1 MKTINF
7 YFPLRADI
15 ISRDEEGFDYDNPYE
30 VYGGTLSEYKEA
42 IEEKFEDYLDGDDM
56 AKYFD
61 SDDNAEVAAKLQ
73 SMDWSFVDINY
84 ELFGKVAVTL
94 SGDISDEAIQDL
106 KDYITGQNSDGL
118 GEGFEQ
124 QDITID
130 DESFMNLH
138 MWTSDSSAYF
148 VDTEEEFLQ
157 RMSLDSID
165 ESSDGVI
172 QSM

>member
-15 ISRDEEGFDYDNPYE
+15 ISRDEDGFDYDNPYE

-42 IEEKFEDYLDGDDM
+42 IEERFEDYLDGDDM

-61 SDDNAEVAAKLQ
+61 TDDNAEVAAVLQ
-73 SMDWSFVDINY
+73 SMNWSFVNLNY
-84 ELFGKVAVTL
+84 ELFGKVEVVLAD
-94 SGDISDEAIQDL
+94 DISDEGVKSL

-124 QDITID
+124 QDISID
-130 DESFMNLH
+130 DDSFMNLH
-138 MWTSDSSAYF
+138 MWTSDSSYYI
-148 VDTEEEFLQ
+148 DTEDEFKQ
-157 RMSLDSID
+157 RTGFEDLG
-165 ESSDGVI
+165 ESSDGLT
-172 QSM
+172 MTM